1 MKTIKFRSNGQEV
14 LTLQQKLVKL
24 GYKITVSD
32 YFGEETET
40 AVKDF
45 QRKNNLVADG
55 IVGSKTWAKFESKEN
70 NTGDFN
76 EKLLSEQDLN
86 DFAKQYDV
94 ELAAVKAVNE
104 IESRGSG
111 FLNDGRPKILF
122 EGHIFWR
129 QLVKLNLSPESALNE
144 ENKDVLYKKWT
155 RNFYL
160 GGAGEYGRLEKAVSI
175 SLEPGFKEA
184 AYASASWGAFQ
195 IMGYHYK
202 SLGYASVDDFVTKMY
217 EHEREHL
224 GAFGRYLEKN
234 NLIRHLKSKNWA
246 SFARGYNGPSFAAN
260 KYDEKLKKAY
270 ERFQN
275 L

>member
-14 LTLQQKLVKL
+14 RTLQQMLVKL
-24 GYKITVSD
+24 GYKITVSE
-32 YFGEETET
+32 YFDEETDA

-55 IVGSKTWAKFESKEN
+55 IVGPKTWAKFESKEN
-70 NTGDFN
+70 NSGDLN
-76 EKLLSEQDLN
+76 KKLLSEQDLN

-94 ELAAVKAVNE
+94 ELATVKAVNE
-104 IESRGSG
+104 VESRGSG

-122 EGHIFWR
+122 EGHVFWR

-144 ENKDVLYKKWT
+144 ENKDILYKKWSSD
-155 RNFYL
+155 FYL
-160 GGAGEYGRLEKAVSI
+160 GGTGEYERLEKAAAI
-175 SLEPGFKEA
+175 SLESGFKEA

-195 IMGYHYK
+195 IMGYHFK
-202 SLGYASVDDFVTKMY
+202 SLGYPSVDDFVTKMY

-246 SFARGYNGPSFAAN
+246 SFARGYNGPLYAKN
-260 KYDEKLKKAY
+260 KYDVKLEKAY
-270 ERFQN
+270 LRFQN
-275 L
+275 S